1 MYKIACVGTGYL
13 CTVPNEL
20 FRKHLSMR
28 LPDDLTAR
36 LGNFILSNAM
46 KPTQMLLLP
55 LMLVFLS
62 ILACKTNDPM
72 AQERPIPPAGNT
84 AATNPGNPNR
94 SNRLRIRVDTG
105 TFTATLVDNPSVKAF
120 KAQLPLR
127 IVMKEL
133 NGNEK
138 FVDLPTSLPTS
149 ASNPGTIQAGDLML
163 YGSSTL
169 VLFYETFQTS
179 YSYTRLGRIDNP
191 TGLATAVGTGNVTL
205 TFELE

>member
-1 MYKIACVGTGYL
+1 
-13 CTVPNEL
+13 
-20 FRKHLSMR
+20 
-28 LPDDLTAR
+28 
-36 LGNFILSNAM
+36 M

-62 ILACKTNDPM
+62 SLACKTDDPM
-72 AQERPIPPAGNT
+72 TQENSIPPAGNT
-84 AATNPGNPNR
+84 AAANPSNPTY
-94 SNRLRIRVDTG
+94 SNRLRVRIGTG
-105 TFTATLVDNPSVKAF
+105 TFTVSLLDNPSVTAF
-120 KAQLPLR
+120 KARLPLT

-138 FVDLPTSLPTS
+138 FVDMPASLPTG

-179 YSYTRLGRIDNP
+179 FRYTRLGRIDNP
-191 TGLATAVGTGNVTL
+191 TGLATALGRASVPI